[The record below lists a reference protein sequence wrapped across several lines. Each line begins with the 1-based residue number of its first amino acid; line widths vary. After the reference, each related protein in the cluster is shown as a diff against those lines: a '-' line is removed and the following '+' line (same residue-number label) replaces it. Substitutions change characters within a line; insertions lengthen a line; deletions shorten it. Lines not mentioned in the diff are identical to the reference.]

1 MIKVYS
7 AVFEQDPVGY
17 GIYFP
22 DIEGAVTQGTTIEE
36 GIDNAS
42 DALGMMLADLIEN
55 EIPLPQ
61 PTNINEIKFDEN
73 TQFKT
78 LISVDLADYL
88 KETKL
93 DKKTVKIPH
102 WLNVRAIKAN
112 VNFSKTLSDALIE
125 KLGV

>member
-1 MIKVYS
+1 MFKVYS
-7 AVFEQDPVGY
+7 AVFEQAPVGY

-61 PTNINEIKFDEN
+61 PTNINEIKIDEN

-88 KETKL
+88 KKTKL

>member
-1 MIKVYS
+1 MFKVYS

-36 GIDNAS
+36 GINNAS

-61 PTNINEIKFDEN
+61 PTNINEIKIDEN

>member
-1 MIKVYS
+1 MFKVYS

-61 PTNINEIKFDEN
+61 PTNINEIKIDEN

-102 WLNVRAIKAN
+102 WLNVRASKAN

>member
-1 MIKVYS
+1 MLKVYS

-61 PTNINEIKFDEN
+61 PTNINEIKIDEN

>member
-1 MIKVYS
+1 MFKVYS

-61 PTNINEIKFDEN
+61 PTNINEIKIDEN

-78 LISVDLADYL
+78 LISVDLSDYL

>member
-36 GIDNAS
+36 GINNAS

>member
-22 DIEGAVTQGTTIEE
+22 DIEGAVTQGATIEE
-36 GIDNAS
+36 GINNAS

-61 PTNINEIKFDEN
+61 PTNINEIKIDEN

>member
-36 GIDNAS
+36 GINNAS

-61 PTNINEIKFDEN
+61 PTNINEIKIDEN

>member
-1 MIKVYS
+1 MFKVYS

-61 PTNINEIKFDEN
+61 PTNINEIKIDEN

-78 LISVDLADYL
+78 LISVNLADYL

>member
-61 PTNINEIKFDEN
+61 PTNINEIKIDEN

-93 DKKTVKIPH
+93 DEKTVKIPH

>member
-61 PTNINEIKFDEN
+61 PTNINEIKIDEN

>member
-42 DALGMMLADLIEN
+42 DALGMMLAYLIEN

-61 PTNINEIKFDEN
+61 PTNINEIKIDEN

>member
-1 MIKVYS
+1 MFKVYS

-42 DALGMMLADLIEN
+42 DTLGMMLADLIEN

-61 PTNINEIKFDEN
+61 PTNINEIKIDEN

-88 KETKL
+88 KE
-93 DKKTVKIPH
+93 
-102 WLNVRAIKAN
+102 
-112 VNFSKTLSDALIE
+112 
-125 KLGV
+125 

>member
-61 PTNINEIKFDEN
+61 PTNINEIKIDEN

-102 WLNVRAIKAN
+102 WLNMRAIKAN

>member
-7 AVFEQDPVGY
+7 AVFEQDSVGY

-36 GIDNAS
+36 GINNAS

-61 PTNINEIKFDEN
+61 PTNINEIKIDEN

>member
-36 GIDNAS
+36 GINNAS

-61 PTNINEIKFDEN
+61 PTNINEIKIDEN

-102 WLNVRAIKAN
+102 WLNMRAIKAN

>member
-61 PTNINEIKFDEN
+61 PTNINEIKIDEN

-78 LISVDLADYL
+78 LISVDLADSL

>member
-1 MIKVYS
+1 
-7 AVFEQDPVGY
+7 
-17 GIYFP
+17 
-22 DIEGAVTQGTTIEE
+22 
-36 GIDNAS
+36 
-42 DALGMMLADLIEN
+42 MMLADLIEN

-61 PTNINEIKFDEN
+61 PTNINEIKIDEN

>member
-42 DALGMMLADLIEN
+42 DALGMILADLIEN

-61 PTNINEIKFDEN
+61 PTNINEIKIDEN

>member
-42 DALGMMLADLIEN
+42 DALGMILADLIEN

-61 PTNINEIKFDEN
+61 PTNINEIKIDEN

-93 DKKTVKIPH
+93 DKKTAKIPH

>member
-36 GIDNAS
+36 GINNAS

-61 PTNINEIKFDEN
+61 PTNINEIKIDEN

-112 VNFSKTLSDALIE
+112 VNFSKTLSYALIE

>member
-1 MIKVYS
+1 MFKVYS

-61 PTNINEIKFDEN
+61 PTNINEIKIDEN